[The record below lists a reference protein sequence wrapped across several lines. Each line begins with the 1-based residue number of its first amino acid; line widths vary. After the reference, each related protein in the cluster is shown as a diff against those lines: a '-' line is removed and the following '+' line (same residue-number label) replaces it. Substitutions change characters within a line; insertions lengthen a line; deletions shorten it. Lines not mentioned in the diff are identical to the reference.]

1 MKLLDRI
8 FGCLLALGAV
18 GHGLGTFQA
27 YRNTPMTLLWAL
39 SASFAILM
47 LAAIN
52 LLRTAR
58 PGDRGL
64 ALISLVGCLIW
75 AGFCL
80 WFGRLIGN
88 FFDFRPLVNLIVSL
102 VLAAFSLRALLRAAA

>member
-1 MKLLDRI
+1 MKAVDRI

-18 GHGLGTFQA
+18 GHSLGSFHA
-27 YRNTPMTLLWAL
+27 YRDQPMTLLWAL

-58 PGDRGL
+58 PGDRVL
-64 ALISLVGCLIW
+64 AFISLAGCLVW
-75 AGFCL
+75 AGFGV
-80 WFGRLIGN
+80 WFGRLLGN
-88 FFDFRPLVNLIVSL
+88 FFDFRPLVNVIVSL
-102 VLAAFSLRALLRAAA
+102 VLAAFSLRALLRVTA